1 MFRVTLALI
10 CALIV
15 VPFISRVSVAA
26 PINGYL
32 QMPTKFKAGSR
43 HKIRGFCERQS
54 NEVRSIQPPLM
65 DPRAE
70 MLVVLVGNGLPAST
84 DKPVLIMEDAR
95 FKPPV
100 VAARPG
106 QQINFRNKDSTVHIL
121 EPGSKDKAKQFM
133 KPMRIQSGSETMHA
147 FAAAG
152 EYKLRCSEVPHM
164 NAAVIIKEKALFQV
178 PDATGAFRFT
188 DVPPGTYT
196 MSIWYRGRWIAKQ
209 SLKVGRAKVNMKVSL
224 KKLGKD

>member
-10 CALIV
+10 CGLIV
-15 VPFISRVSVAA
+15 IPMSSRVSVAA

-32 QMPTKFKAGSR
+32 QMPSKLKAGSR
-43 HKIRGFCERQS
+43 HKVRGFCERQS

-65 DPRAE
+65 DPRTE
-70 MLVVLVGNGLPAST
+70 MLVALVGDKLSAST
-84 DKPVLIMEDAR
+84 AKPVLVMEDAR
-95 FKPPV
+95 FRPPV

-147 FAAAG
+147 FATAG
-152 EYKLRCSEVPHM
+152 EYKIRCSEVPHM
-164 NAAVIIKEKALFQV
+164 HAAVIVKDKALFQV
-178 PDATGAFRFT
+178 PDATGAFRFS

-196 MSIWYRGRWIAKQ
+196 LSIWYRGKWIAKQ
-209 SLKVGRAKVNMKVSL
+209 SLKVGKAKVTMKVSL
-224 KKLGKD
+224 KTLGKD